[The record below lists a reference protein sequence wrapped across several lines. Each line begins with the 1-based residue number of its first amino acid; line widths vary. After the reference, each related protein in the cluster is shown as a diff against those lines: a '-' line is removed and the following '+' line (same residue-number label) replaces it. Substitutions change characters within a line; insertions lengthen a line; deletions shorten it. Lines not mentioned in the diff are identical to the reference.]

1 MNTPVKMNPKHKGT
15 KKLFSNSTLERLS
28 RTPVGIPISLFFL
41 TSLGLLFYTL
51 LYSNLRTNSIVSIL
65 FIGLLSFT
73 LIEYVVH
80 RFVFHMSTNSKE
92 KEKIQ
97 YTVHGIHHEYPKDKD
112 RLAMPP
118 VMSVAICA
126 ILFFMLRLLMGGYSY
141 PFLSGFLFGYASY
154 LFVHFAVHAFQPPK
168 NFLKI
173 LWHNHAIHHYK
184 DTEKAFGVSSPLW
197 DFVFG
202 TLPHRKQK

>member
-15 KKLFSNSTLERLS
+15 KKLFANSILERLS
-28 RTPVGIPISLFFL
+28 RTHVGIPISMFFL
-41 TSLGLLFYTL
+41 TSLGLLFYAL
-51 LYSNLRTNSIVSIL
+51 FYSSLRINSIISIL

-73 LIEYVVH
+73 LIEYIVH
-80 RFVFHMSTNSKE
+80 RFIFHMPTNSKE

-97 YTVHGIHHEYPKDKD
+97 YTIHGIHHEYPKDKD

-118 VMSVAICA
+118 LMSGAICA
-126 ILFFMLRLLMGGYSY
+126 ILFFILRLSMGSYSY
-141 PFLSGFLFGYASY
+141 PFLSGFLLGYASY
-154 LFVHFAVHAFQPPK
+154 LFIHFAVHAFQPP
-168 NFLKI
+168 NNLLKI

-184 DTEKAFGVSSPLW
+184 DPEKAFGVSSPLW

-202 TLPHRKQK
+202 TLPRTKQK